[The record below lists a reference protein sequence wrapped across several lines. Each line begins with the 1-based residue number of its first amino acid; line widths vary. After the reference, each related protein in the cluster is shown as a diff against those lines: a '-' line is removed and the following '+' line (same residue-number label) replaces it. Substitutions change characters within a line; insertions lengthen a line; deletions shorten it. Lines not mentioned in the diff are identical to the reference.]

1 MRSLILPSLKRQL
14 NNLIL
19 GVAQSHP
26 ILHTKGYKLMK
37 ISVLDALTLGADLDL
52 SPLNKFGDVRI
63 FGTTAPNKVE
73 ENIADS
79 DVIVINKVKVNK
91 TNLENAKN
99 LKIILE
105 MATGF
110 DNIDLEYCKEKGI
123 AVCNVVGY
131 STMSV
136 SQITVCM
143 ALSLISNMKTYSTAC
158 ADGSYSRGSVAN
170 ILTPTYHD
178 ICGKT
183 WGIVG
188 YGNIGKQVAN
198 VARALGCRIIA
209 YKRMPVDDVECVDI
223 DTLCK
228 RADIISVHT
237 PLNDGTRNLI
247 NKERIAL
254 MKKDAIVINV
264 ARGAVCDEKELANA
278 IKERRIGGLGVD
290 VYTQEPYPITHPYSE
305 ISRYDNTLFTP
316 HMAWGSYESRSRCL
330 DEAIMN
336 LEAFLRGEKRN
347 RLV

>member
-1 MRSLILPSLKRQL
+1 
-14 NNLIL
+14 
-19 GVAQSHP
+19 
-26 ILHTKGYKLMK
+26 MK
-37 ISVLDALTLGADLDL
+37 ISVLDAYTLGADLDL
-52 SPLNKFGDVRI
+52 SPLKKFGDLRI
-63 FGTTAPNKVE
+63 FGTTSPRDVE
-73 ENIADS
+73 KNIADS
-79 DVIVINKVKVNK
+79 DVIVINKVKVNEE
-91 TNLENAKN
+91 NLKNAAN

-110 DNIDLEYCKEKGI
+110 DNIDLAYCKSRGI

-136 SQITVCM
+136 SQITLCM
-143 ALSLISNMKTYSTAC
+143 ALSIISNIKTYTTAC
-158 ADGSYSRGSVAN
+158 ADGTYSRGSVAN

-198 VARALGCRIIA
+198 VARALGCNIIA
-209 YKRMPVDDVECVDI
+209 YKRTPTDEVECVDI

-228 RADIISVHT
+228 RADIISIHT

-247 NKERIAL
+247 NKDRIAM

-264 ARGAVCDEKELANA
+264 ARGAVCDEGELALA
-278 IKERRIGGLGVD
+278 IEERRLGGLGVD
-290 VYTQEPYPITHPYSE
+290 VFTQEPYPVSHPYT
-305 ISRYDNTLFTP
+305 RVAAYDNVMLTP

-330 DEAIMN
+330 NEAIMN
-336 LEAFLRGEKRN
+336 LEAFLAGEKRN

>member
-1 MRSLILPSLKRQL
+1 
-14 NNLIL
+14 
-19 GVAQSHP
+19 
-26 ILHTKGYKLMK
+26 MK
-37 ISVLDALTLGADLDL
+37 ISVLDAYTLGTDLDL
-52 SPLNKFGDVRI
+52 SPLKKFGDLRV
-63 FGTTAPNKVE
+63 FGTTSPRDVE
-73 ENIADS
+73 KNIADS
-79 DVIVINKVKVNK
+79 DVIVINKIKVNES
-91 TNLENAKN
+91 NLKNASN

-110 DNIDLEYCKEKGI
+110 DNIDLEYCKERGI

-136 SQITVCM
+136 SQITLCM
-143 ALSLISNMKTYSTAC
+143 ALSIISNIKTYTEAC
-158 ADGSYSRGSVAN
+158 ADGTYSRGSVAN

-198 VARALGCRIIA
+198 VARALGCNIIA
-209 YKRMPVDDVECVDI
+209 HKRTHTDEVECVDI

-228 RADIISVHT
+228 NADIISVHT

-247 NKERIAL
+247 NKDRIAM

-264 ARGAVCDEKELANA
+264 ARGAVCDENALALA
-278 IKERRIGGLGVD
+278 IEEKKLGGLGVD
-290 VYTQEPYPITHPYSE
+290 VFTQEPYPLAHPYTR
-305 ISRYDNTLFTP
+305 IAAYNNVMLTP

-330 DEAIMN
+330 NEAIMN
-336 LEAFLRGEKRN
+336 LEAFLAGEKRN

>member
-1 MRSLILPSLKRQL
+1 M
-14 NNLIL
+14 NLRC
-19 GVAQSHP
+19 GFRVTP
-26 ILHTKGYKLMK
+26 IFEREKIMK
-37 ISVLDALTLGADLDL
+37 ISVLDAYTLGVDLDL
-52 SPLNKFGDVRI
+52 SPLKKFGEVCTY
-63 FGTTAPNKVE
+63 GTTAPADVE
-73 ENIADS
+73 KNIGDS
-79 DVIVINKVKVNK
+79 DVIVINKIKVNED
-91 TNLENAKN
+91 NLKNAKN

-110 DNIDLEYCKEKGI
+110 DNIDLEYCKSREI

-136 SQITVCM
+136 SQITLCM
-143 ALSLISNMKTYSTAC
+143 ALSLISNIKAYTGAC
-158 ADGSYSRGSVAN
+158 ADGTYSRGSVAN

-188 YGNIGKQVAN
+188 YGNIGKQVAT
-198 VARALGCRIIA
+198 VAKALGCNIIA
-209 YKRMPVDDVECVDI
+209 HKRTPTDEVECVDI

-228 RADIISVHT
+228 NADIISIHT

-247 NKERIAL
+247 NKERIAM

-264 ARGAVCDEKELANA
+264 ARGAVCDEGELAAA
-278 IKERRIGGLGVD
+278 IEEGRLGGLGVD
-290 VYTQEPYPITHPYSE
+290 VFTKEPYPMSHPYSG
-305 ISRYDNTLFTP
+305 ISGYDNVMLTP

-330 DEAIMN
+330 SEAIMN
-336 LEAFLRGEKRN
+336 LEAFLAGEKRN

>member
-1 MRSLILPSLKRQL
+1 
-14 NNLIL
+14 
-19 GVAQSHP
+19 
-26 ILHTKGYKLMK
+26 MK
-37 ISVLDALTLGADLDL
+37 ISVLDAYTLGVDLDL
-52 SPLNKFGDVRI
+52 SPLEKFGDVLVY
-63 FGTTAPNKVE
+63 GTTSAADVE
-73 ENIADS
+73 KNIGDS
-79 DVIVINKVKVNK
+79 DVIVINKVKVNES
-91 TNLENAKN
+91 NLKNVKN

-110 DNIDLEYCKEKGI
+110 DNIDLEYCKSRGI

-136 SQITVCM
+136 SQITLCM
-143 ALSLISNMKTYSTAC
+143 ALSLISNIKTYTDAC
-158 ADGSYSRGSVAN
+158 ADGTYSRGRVAN

-188 YGNIGKQVAN
+188 YGNIGKQVAR
-198 VARALGCRIIA
+198 VAEALGCNIIA
-209 YKRMPVDDVECVDI
+209 YKRTPTQEVECVDI

-228 RADIISVHT
+228 TADIISVHT

-247 NKERIAL
+247 NKERIAM
-254 MKKDAIVINV
+254 MKKGAIVINV
-264 ARGAVCDEKELANA
+264 ARGAVCDEKELAVA
-278 IKERRIGGLGVD
+278 IEERRLGGLGVD
-290 VYTQEPYPITHPYSE
+290 VFTEEPYPISHPYSK
-305 ISRYDNTLFTP
+305 ISAYDNVMLTP

-330 DEAIMN
+330 NEAIMN

>member
-1 MRSLILPSLKRQL
+1 
-14 NNLIL
+14 
-19 GVAQSHP
+19 
-26 ILHTKGYKLMK
+26 MK
-37 ISVLDALTLGADLDL
+37 IAILDRSTLGSDIDL
-52 SPLNKFGDVRI
+52 SPIRALGETAEYPGTNLSQMTEHIGD
-63 FGTTAPNKVE
+63 AE
-73 ENIADS
+73 
-79 DVIVINKVKVNK
+79 VIVVNK
-91 TNLENAKN
+91 IKCNEESLSGSKN
-99 LKIILE
+99 LKLICVS
-105 MATGF
+105 ATGY
-110 DNIDLEYCKEKGI
+110 DNIDLEYCKERGI

-136 SQITVCM
+136 SQITLCM
-143 ALSLISNMKTYSTAC
+143 ALSIISNIKTYTEAC
-158 ADGSYSRGSVAN
+158 ADGTYSRGSVAN

-198 VARALGCRIIA
+198 VARARGCNIISH
-209 YKRMPVDDVECVDI
+209 KRTPTDEVECVDI

-228 RADIISVHT
+228 TADIISVHT

-247 NKERIAL
+247 NKDRIAM

-264 ARGAVCDEKELANA
+264 ARGAVCDENALALA
-278 IKERRIGGLGVD
+278 IEEKRLGGLGVD
-290 VYTQEPYPITHPYSE
+290 VFTQEPYPLAHPYTR
-305 ISRYDNTLFTP
+305 IAAYNNVMLTP

-330 DEAIMN
+330 NEAIMN